1 MVISCIRKKE
11 YHPKECF
18 VGNAVICPTLLAGLV
33 TEAEDK
39 EEKNLD
45 IVYPQGCTLEVEP
58 NIAVPVIA
66 SGPYSYPSGR
76 PLGAIYY
83 NNESKGR
90 VVVLGSGHAFTD
102 K

>member
-1 MVISCIRKKE
+1 MVISCVRKKG

-33 TEAEDK
+33 TETGDK
-39 EEKNLD
+39 ESNLD
-45 IVYPQGCTLEVEP
+45 IVYPQGCTLEVET
-58 NIAVPVIA
+58 NIAVAIIA
-66 SGPYSYPSGR
+66 SGPFSYPAGR
-76 PLGAIYY
+76 PLGAVYY

-90 VVVLGSGHAFTD
+90 VVVLGSGHAFSD